1 MRTTDEILAQIN
13 KEAKASLKLGKET
26 PSARRLQIK
35 EIEREKEAKAEK
47 KAAELAAK
55 KTREWKKTGRPLVV
69 GFFIVSIITYTL
81 FFTGHLGLG
90 QLFFWGSMLAGL
102 IWAMFQD

>member
-1 MRTTDEILAQIN
+1 MRTTNDILAQIN

-26 PSARRLQIK
+26 PSARKLQIK
-35 EIEREKEAKAEK
+35 ELEKEKQAKAEA

-55 KTREWKKTGRPLVV
+55 KAREWKKTGRPLVV

-90 QLFFWGSMLAGL
+90 QLFFWGSMLAGM
-102 IWAMFQD
+102 IWAMFQE